1 MDPHD
6 PVSDY
11 SLLPRLQQ
19 ILTSISKEIESG
31 DIHQSEN
38 SVSELVNFLDS
49 VLDSTMTDP
58 SNEDIKN
65 NASEILSE
73 LYKFLCS
80 PSPDQAV
87 IDRLSFELPKAV
99 TKFAGVSTTCLETVN
114 SIIDHF
120 IAICSPRD
128 MLSILCEALD
138 SLIKTIKAS
147 VYFVPILSGLSK
159 VLLSTQRRHF
169 EQVKVVVPVVVKVL
183 KTVSSESDDEDTEL
197 QDLFDRAIGIAD
209 SIRGLCDKLEG
220 TTNEK
225 LCALLGLYILQITA
239 LVSVSMECEVSRCV
253 PLVSRLSHFF
263 PYCHLSFFGLITG
276 YNVDTVTSMVV
287 EEYEDEDDFMSCL
300 SYAEQGASLSVIWG
314 HIANEV
320 AQAAEEDMTAVKGE
334 LKSNRTKRWEAIGML
349 KHILS
354 SGSLP
359 WEMKKHAID
368 FLLHITD
375 GNLSQKYD
383 GDHTDCSSYMP
394 SLFAALQAVIMV
406 IMYTPCSA
414 LRKNAFDVFKR
425 VLAEIPYSEKCDFL
439 KAMITKTESSSMVAI
454 LLDLVRQEFF
464 TEIQQKTSLRKEEV
478 PQTENKTCSHTLFW
492 PAVVLELV
500 DLVLRPPKGGPPP
513 LPENGD
519 AVLSALNLYR
529 FALLTESKEN
539 TNSEVLS
546 KSNLQKAHTEWLLPL
561 RTIVTAIAVENKNE
575 YDQFAIDTVC
585 SLNPVELVLYR
596 CIELVEEKLQHST

>member
-1 MDPHD
+1 MDVHD
-6 PVSDY
+6 PASDQ
-11 SLLPRLQQ
+11 SLVPSRLQEL
-19 ILTSISKEIESG
+19 LTSISKAIESG

-49 VLDSTMTDP
+49 VSDSTMMDP

-65 NASEILSE
+65 NASDILSE

-80 PSPDQAV
+80 PSLDQAV
-87 IDRLSFELPKAV
+87 IDTLSFELPKAV
-99 TKFAGVSTTCLETVN
+99 TKFACVSTTCLESVN
-114 SIIDHF
+114 SITDHF
-120 IAICSPRD
+120 IAKCNPRD

-147 VYFVPILSGLSK
+147 GFFIPILSGLSK

-169 EQVKVVVPVVVKVL
+169 EQVKVVVPIVVKVL

-209 SIRGLCDKLEG
+209 SIHEVCDKMEG

-225 LCALLGLYILQITA
+225 LRALLGLYIMQITA
-239 LVSVSMECEVSRCV
+239 LVSVSLECKVSNCV
-253 PLVSRLSHFF
+253 PLVSRLLRFF
-263 PYCHLSFFGLITG
+263 PYCHLSFLGLITG
-276 YNVDTVTSMVV
+276 YDIDTMTSMVV
-287 EEYEDEDDFMSCL
+287 GEDDDDFMSHL

-314 HIANEV
+314 HIADEA
-320 AQAAEEDMTAVKGE
+320 AQAAKEDMTAVKGE
-334 LKSNRTKRWEAIGML
+334 LRSNQTKRWEAIGML
-349 KHILS
+349 KHVLS

-359 WEMKKHAID
+359 WEMKKHAIT

-375 GNLSQKYD
+375 GNISQKYD

-394 SLFAALQAVIMV
+394 SLFSALQAVIMV
-406 IMYTPCSA
+406 IMYTPSSV
-414 LRKNAFDVFKR
+414 LRKNAFDAFKR
-425 VLAEIPYSEKCDFL
+425 VIAEVPYSEKRDFL
-439 KAMITKTESSSMVAI
+439 KAVITKTESSSMEAI
-454 LLDLVRQEFF
+454 LLDLVRQELF
-464 TEIQQKTSLRKEEV
+464 TENQQKTSLRKEDV
-478 PQTENKTCSHTLFW
+478 LQTENKACPRTLFW

-546 KSNLQKAHTEWLLPL
+546 MSNLQKAYNEWLLPL
-561 RTIVTAIAVENKNE
+561 RTLVTGIMIENKNG
-575 YDQFAIDTVC
+575 YDPLALDTVC
-585 SLNPVELVLYR
+585 ALNPLELVLYR